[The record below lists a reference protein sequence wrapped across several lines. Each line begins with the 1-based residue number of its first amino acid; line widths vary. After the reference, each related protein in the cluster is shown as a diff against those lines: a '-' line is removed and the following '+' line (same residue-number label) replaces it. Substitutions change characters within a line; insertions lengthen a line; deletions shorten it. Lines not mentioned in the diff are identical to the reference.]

1 MGMHQHLEM
10 HITTEI
16 SKEGYFVVWF
26 DDVVTWQGNAT
37 SGVFDF
43 QIVLHDDGKFEINY
57 REMAGAQNSA
67 TVGFQNASGSIGT
80 QIAYNQNFIQNNESI
95 FVAKSSAP
103 DWLSIGTQTGET
115 SGLLPGGQSFDISL
129 MVNTNGLSVGTYYS
143 MLTIASEQTDPQ
155 SVPITLNV
163 SGESNSLSLP
173 FIDISTSDNG
183 IVDLPDE
190 VNPLFLCCS
199 RALHPCFGSKW

>member
-1 MGMHQHLEM
+1 M
-10 HITTEI
+10 
-16 SKEGYFVVWF
+16 
-26 DDVVTWQGNAT
+26 
-37 SGVFDF
+37 FDF

-57 REMAGAQNSA
+57 REMTGAQNSA
-67 TVGFQNASGSIGT
+67 TVGFQNANGSIGT

-95 FVAKSSAP
+95 FVARSAAP
-103 DWLSIGTQTGET
+103 DWLAIGTQTGET

-143 MLTIASEQTDPQ
+143 MLTVASEQTDPQ

-173 FIDISTSDNG
+173 YICLLYTSPSPRD
-183 IVDLPDE
+183 
-190 VNPLFLCCS
+190 
-199 RALHPCFGSKW
+199 